1 MSHNEENLVKY
12 SYNEVYNETLK
23 YFDNDTL
30 ATDVWIKKYCLKDSE
45 GNLYEKTPDDMHKR
59 IAKELARI
67 EAKYPNGLNEDEIYK
82 TLKGFKYIIPG
93 GGPMTGIGNN
103 NQIISLSNCF
113 VIGNEADSYSGILL
127 ADQELVQLAKR
138 RGGVG
143 MSVSHIRPKGFPVK
157 NSALTSTGVVPFLER
172 YSNSTREVAGSGRR
186 GALML
191 STSIRSMDAEDFIDA
206 KMEKGKVTG
215 ANVSVKIDD
224 DFMNCVINKTTYTQ
238 QFPVESNN
246 PIITKEIDANKLW
259 NKIIHNAWKSAEP
272 GVFFW
277 NTIIRESI
285 PDCYQKFGFKTVS
298 TNPCLGGDQKLLT
311 IDGYKTFEELCNKEI
326 KIINH
331 AGNIVQSKIWK
342 SGRKKTIKLINSNN
356 DTIIC
361 TPDHKWMTINGEE
374 CMSKDLLNKQIMP
387 FNYKSINLDKT
398 PIITEIIDNGIIDVY
413 DFIEPENHWGVVN
426 GYVSHN
432 CGEIPLNP
440 YDSCRLLAL
449 NLYSYV
455 ENPFTGRAF
464 FNYELF
470 KKHVSFAMKFMDD
483 IIDLELEKIDKII
496 EKIKSDPEDEDIKNV
511 EYNLWY
517 KIKEKAIQGR
527 RCGLGITSEGD
538 MLAALGLKYGTN
550 EATEFAVSIHKILAV
565 NAHKTSIFLAKD
577 RGCFKVWEYELE
589 KNNPFLNRIMNE
601 LSEEEIKIYKE
612 TGRRNIAALTIA
624 PTGTVSIMTQT
635 SSGIEPIFMIN
646 YKRRRKINPND
657 KDVKVAFTDETG
669 DSWEEYNVFHHGFK
683 KWAIINGYDINKLIN
698 MKDNELKEIIK
709 QSPYYNATSNNI
721 NWIEKVN
728 MQGKIQSWIDH
739 SISATTN
746 LPSDATEELVSK
758 VYETAWLSGCKGMTI
773 YRDGSRDGVL
783 ISNDNKEQ
791 SNKLDL
797 KDNHAPKRPKRLKGD
812 IMRFMNQ
819 SEKWI
824 AVIGLLDNR
833 PYELFTGML
842 TNGLAALPM
851 NIKTCE
857 IIKIKDENGNKRY
870 DIEYIDNNN
879 VKQTLTGLSHKF
891 NPAFWNYAKMIS
903 GLLRHGMP
911 LVKIFELI
919 DSLNLDDTNLNT
931 WKAGVMRILKK
942 YIKDGEKLK
951 GKCPECGSDNLE
963 FKEGCLTCMQCGNSK
978 CG

>member
-1 MSHNEENLVKY
+1 
-12 SYNEVYNETLK
+12 
-23 YFDNDTL
+23 
-30 ATDVWIKKYCLKDSE
+30 
-45 GNLYEKTPDDMHKR
+45 
-59 IAKELARI
+59 
-67 EAKYPNGLNEDEIYK
+67 
-82 TLKGFKYIIPG
+82 
-93 GGPMTGIGNN
+93 
-103 NQIISLSNCF
+103 
-113 VIGNEADSYSGILL
+113 
-127 ADQELVQLAKR
+127 
-138 RGGVG
+138 
-143 MSVSHIRPKGFPVK
+143 
-157 NSALTSTGVVPFLER
+157 
-172 YSNSTREVAGSGRR
+172 
-186 GALML
+186 
-191 STSIRSMDAEDFIDA
+191 
-206 KMEKGKVTG
+206 
-215 ANVSVKIDD
+215 
-224 DFMNCVINKTTYTQ
+224 
-238 QFPVESNN
+238 
-246 PIITKEIDANKLW
+246 
-259 NKIIHNAWKSAEP
+259 
-272 GVFFW
+272 
-277 NTIIRESI
+277 
-285 PDCYQKFGFKTVS
+285 
-298 TNPCLGGDQKLLT
+298 
-311 IDGYKTFEELCNKEI
+311 
-326 KIINH
+326 
-331 AGNIVQSKIWK
+331 
-342 SGRKKTIKLINSNN
+342 
-356 DTIIC
+356 
-361 TPDHKWMTINGEE
+361 
-374 CMSKDLLNKQIMP
+374 
-387 FNYKSINLDKT
+387 
-398 PIITEIIDNGIIDVY
+398 
-413 DFIEPENHWGVVN
+413 
-426 GYVSHN
+426 
-432 CGEIPLNP
+432 
-440 YDSCRLLAL
+440 
-449 NLYSYV
+449 V
-455 ENPFTGRAF
+455 ENPFTKEAIF
-464 FNYELF
+464 DYEGYCEVIKLTQRI
-470 KKHVSFAMKFMDD
+470 MDD